1 MERSFSLI
9 SVLDIIFSIR
19 KMANI
24 NMLANMSHSQEGE
37 WEPVTLSD
45 EEEKNAVL
53 NAPHS
58 HSFPRTRYFEELY
71 VIAGQF

>member
-24 NMLANMSHSQEGE
+24 NMLDNTSHSQEGE

-45 EEEKNAVL
+45 KEEKKCD
-53 NAPHS
+53 
-58 HSFPRTRYFEELY
+58 T
-71 VIAGQF
+71 

>member
-1 MERSFSLI
+1 
-9 SVLDIIFSIR
+9 
-19 KMANI
+19 
-24 NMLANMSHSQEGE
+24 MLANMSHSQEEE

-71 VIAGQF
+71 VCAGQF